1 MTFGV
6 ASTVAVLLASL
17 TAFTGRQGP
26 DDPALR
32 AAVEQFF
39 AAQQAEDVNA
49 YLALWSPSVRP
60 PTPEQLKYVFDAG
73 DDTYSEI
80 AILAT
85 YPASDRVRVRVR
97 ATRDRTMPARVPGRP
112 PFTFHSTTSWSL
124 VYVRE
129 NGDWKLVREGPAV
142 DALADGLIAAATTE
156 EREALLQAE
165 PDLVTLELILAL
177 SRRAGQAAQE
187 QKYAQAQVGF
197 ERMREVAR
205 RVGDKRYEG
214 EALQNLANALYF
226 QRNLAGA
233 LDAYEQRLTIERGRE
248 DQAGIAAALVGI
260 GTIRYTFA
268 EYGTALST
276 YRQALEIQ
284 ERMSDEAGLATT
296 LISTGNIFYL
306 QGEFGAAIA
315 DYMRSRDLARRMS
328 NAAGEADA
336 MEGLARVYIAQGD
349 YASAL
354 EALASVLADGKA
366 RNDRNDQATAL
377 LSIGDVHFR
386 LGNFDSAKTA
396 LVESRAHFEAIKDLS
411 HVGRVWQAIALVDLV
426 SNRFALAEDE
436 YKKGADLCAKAGD
449 GDCAAAATAGLAF
462 ALTAQEKFA
471 EGIASYTK
479 AVAAFTQ
486 LGKTEPAAR
495 AGVGLSRALAG
506 SGDFAAALAAASRAR
521 GEAEKLANDDVLWR
535 AQIAEAEALR
545 RLRERPKALAA
556 ASLAVAAVDR
566 LVAVAGVRP
575 SAAVAR
581 DSSGAFAT
589 LALLQAED
597 GDAAGAF
604 ETAERMRVHDLRVL
618 LLRGE
623 REIHRGMSAQ
633 EREEERTL
641 AGEIVSLHAQLS
653 RERSLPK
660 PDAARIARIEK
671 AAAEATGKKTAQQQ
685 ALFAKLPALAT
696 WRGLMAPATRADVE
710 KLLPDAAVIVVQLV
724 VTEDSLLVLFARRGD
739 DGVRFSSQFEPASR
753 RTIAERV
760 TRLLQPET
768 LRDLAAWRKATLEL
782 IPGLAA
788 SFGTATRAIVVP
800 HEVLWRVP
808 FEALATEDGLLAD
821 KTTIVYAPS
830 VTALLRTPDKPAAP
844 DASRTVLAVAAPE
857 VPTAVVE
864 EIARTSPTWTIRD
877 AATAGQRSDG
887 HCRER
892 SRPRGDVD
900 RSWRD

>member
-6 ASTVAVLLASL
+6 ARTVAVLLASL
-17 TAFTGRQGP
+17 TAFTGRQGV

-49 YLALWSPSVRP
+49 YLALWSASVRP

-97 ATRDRTMPARVPGRP
+97 ATRDRTTPSRVPGRP

-142 DALADGLIAAATTE
+142 DALADGLIAAATME

-248 DQAGIAAALVGI
+248 DQAGIAAALIGI

-268 EYGTALST
+268 EYGTALTT

-336 MEGLARVYIAQGD
+336 LEGLARVYIAQGD

-386 LGNFDSAKTA
+386 LGNFDSARTA

-436 YKKGADLCAKAGD
+436 YKKGADICAKAAD

-462 ALTAQEKFA
+462 ALD
-471 EGIASYTK
+471 G
-479 AVAAFTQ
+479 
-486 LGKTEPAAR
+486 
-495 AGVGLSRALAG
+495 AGEVRRRDRVVHQGGGCVHATWQDGTRGTRRRRSLSRAGGKRRLRG
-506 SGDFAAALAAASRAR
+506 RTGGGQSRAR
-521 GEAEKLANDDVLWR
+521 RSGEAGERRRPVARTDCRGRGAASPAR
-535 AQIAEAEALR
+535 APEGPRRGKPRRRGCRPSRCRRRREAL
-545 RLRERPKALAA
+545 
-556 ASLAVAAVDR
+556 S
-566 LVAVAGVRP
+566 G
-575 SAAVAR
+575 
-581 DSSGAFAT
+581 SGA
-589 LALLQAED
+589 
-597 GDAAGAF
+597 
-604 ETAERMRVHDLRVL
+604 
-618 LLRGE
+618 
-623 REIHRGMSAQ
+623 
-633 EREEERTL
+633 
-641 AGEIVSLHAQLS
+641 
-653 RERSLPK
+653 
-660 PDAARIARIEK
+660 
-671 AAAEATGKKTAQQQ
+671 
-685 ALFAKLPALAT
+685 
-696 WRGLMAPATRADVE
+696 
-710 KLLPDAAVIVVQLV
+710 
-724 VTEDSLLVLFARRGD
+724 
-739 DGVRFSSQFEPASR
+739 RFVGR
-753 RTIAERV
+753 
-760 TRLLQPET
+760 
-768 LRDLAAWRKATLEL
+768 
-782 IPGLAA
+782 
-788 SFGTATRAIVVP
+788 
-800 HEVLWRVP
+800 
-808 FEALATEDGLLAD
+808 
-821 KTTIVYAPS
+821 
-830 VTALLRTPDKPAAP
+830 
-844 DASRTVLAVAAPE
+844 
-857 VPTAVVE
+857 
-864 EIARTSPTWTIRD
+864 IRD
-877 AATAGQRSDG
+877 AGAAPGRGWRRCRSVRDG
-887 HCRER
+887 
-892 SRPRGDVD
+892 
-900 RSWRD
+900 